1 MANPEEFVPEFIG
14 QREGEKI
21 ELVLFHHW
29 YFVALPIIQAITIIL
44 LSLIIPISLHWMKWI
59 FSYGLTT
66 LLYYTWLVFWIGFM
80 LYRYINWYRDRFI
93 ITSERIIDV
102 DQRGLFSRKVSE
114 LELDKVQNITHAVT
128 GIAATMFNFGTIV
141 VQSAGAGEIALKQV
155 GDPAGLQEE
164 ITRLVKAASNDK
176 PVTANELIDFIKQKR
191 E

>member
-1 MANPEEFVPEFIG
+1 MANPEEFIPGFIG

-21 ELVLFHHW
+21 EIILFRHW

-44 LSLIIPISLHWMKWI
+44 LSFIIPISLHWMKWI

-66 LLYYTWLVFWIGFM
+66 FLYYGWLVFWMGFM

-114 LELDKVQNITHAVT
+114 LELDKVQNITHTVT
-128 GIAATMFNFGTIV
+128 GIAATMFNFGTII

-164 ITRLVKAASNDK
+164 ITHLVKTASHDK